1 MTKKLRMENKDIK
14 KSQDSMKE
22 EINDLKRAHEE
33 LLDDI
38 SLMEMHQ
45 KEMVLHLRGIP
56 QTHNE
61 QIQEKLSQ
69 EIENWL
75 GVEVEEMLLDIDK
88 IFRIKSERSDHL

>member
-38 SLMEMHQ
+38 SLMEMRQ
-45 KEMVLHLRGIP
+45 KEMALRFRGVP
-56 QTHNE
+56 QTHDE

-69 EIENWL
+69 EIANWL
-75 GVEVEEMLLDIDK
+75 GVE
-88 IFRIKSERSDHL
+88 